1 MVQIESKI
9 EFDLTFME
17 NVLCVFDTT
26 YWVLGRHNK
35 YQKWF
40 YRKCYNVIWFFIGWS
55 RAIKCNLPMVFNTSR
70 SKTPDFS
77 PYPMIEFHSLLYDKI
92 LIISARTFKN
102 GISIHFKKTQNFSR
116 PLLNEVFR
124 LAYFEQFIISFS
136 GLFSQ
141 FIFVFVLTFS
151 MAYA

>member
-17 NVLCVFDTT
+17 YVLCVFGTT

-40 YRKCYNVIWFFIGWS
+40 YRNCYNVIWFFIGWS

-70 SKTPDFS
+70 SKTP
-77 PYPMIEFHSLLYDKI
+77 
-92 LIISARTFKN
+92 
-102 GISIHFKKTQNFSR
+102 NFSR
-116 PLLNEVFR
+116 WKNR
-124 LAYFEQFIISFS
+124 LWKNFVHYFMTRWLVKTLREQHWMEFLDLHILSNFIISFS
-136 GLFSQ
+136 GVFSH
-141 FIFVFVLTFS
+141 FTFVFVLTFLLS
-151 MAYA
+151 FALVSETF